1 MGRPFGSQKEQLEGP
16 TRWLKG
22 GLLLLLFGALFGLS
36 ALLVIYVSLRGRTV
50 SVPNLILMKESSAQD
65 ELEGAG
71 LIMQV
76 RARAPHQQVPF
87 GAVADQSPAPG
98 SVVKTGQIV
107 RVTLSLGAPRSEN
120 ARNEA
125 GLLKLDPTMG
135 LADFNPRPLARPGRQ
150 TGPSTPVPLTPLR

>member
-1 MGRPFGSQKEQLEGP
+1 MGTPSGPQNGQLGRP

-22 GLLLLLFGALFGLS
+22 GLLLLLFGSLFGLS
-36 ALLVIYVSLRGRTV
+36 ALLVIYVSLRGRAV

-65 ELEGAG
+65 ELEGVG

-76 RARAPHQQVPF
+76 RARSPHQQVPF

-107 RVTLSLGAPRSEN
+107 RVTLSLGAPRSES

-125 GLLKLDPTMG
+125 GWMDQFGVDPRARSGNANT
-135 LADFNPRPLARPGRQ
+135 LPPARPGRQ
-150 TGPSTPVPLTPLR
+150 TVPPTP